1 MKGDHGYA
9 AGPDSALSGQC
20 SPREA
25 ECKIEIIPGFKL
37 RSLTH
42 VHYGGGHTGSL
53 FQQMIVCLRK

>member
-9 AGPDSALSGQC
+9 AGPDSAPSGQS

-37 RSLTH
+37 RSLTRALRR
-42 VHYGGGHTGSL
+42 GSL
-53 FQQMIVCLRK
+53 FQQTIVWLRK